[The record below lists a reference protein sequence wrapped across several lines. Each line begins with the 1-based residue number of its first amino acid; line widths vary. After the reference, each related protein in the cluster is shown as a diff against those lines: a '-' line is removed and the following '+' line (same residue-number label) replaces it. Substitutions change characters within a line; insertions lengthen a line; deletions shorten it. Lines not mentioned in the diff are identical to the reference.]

1 MTFAPAA
8 AKRRASPWP
17 MLPGA
22 AAPTTIVTLPAIPLT
37 SVPPSACVLAA
48 RKLRHRMIL
57 YRANMGMLGWD
68 EAAGPM
74 ERRMQSAPSS
84 SVWLEIYRRMT
95 RIKLNDARIIATMKA
110 GRLTMPYYSPRGQEC
125 IPAAVSVLLSDEDYL
140 VTIYRGLHDMIAK
153 GVPVKLIW
161 AELAGRS
168 TGTCKG
174 KGGPMHVTH
183 PASGCLVRRGVVGS
197 GLPIGCGLALAAQ
210 VRGEKRVTVTNFGDG
225 AANIGA
231 FHESLNL
238 ASVWKLPVIFLCQNN
253 RYAEHTAYAKGTSVE
268 SIAARATSY
277 SIPGVRVDGND
288 PVAVYEAARTAVER
302 ARAGEGPTL
311 LEAVTFRFNGHLLG
325 DPGEYIPKAEYQ
337 AAVAADPYPK
347 YRRWLLEQ
355 QHANAAALD
364 AIDAELDAELE
375 AAVKFAFDSPLTGL
389 DEITRDVYA

>member
-1 MTFAPAA
+1 
-8 AKRRASPWP
+8 
-17 MLPGA
+17 
-22 AAPTTIVTLPAIPLT
+22 
-37 SVPPSACVLAA
+37 
-48 RKLRHRMIL
+48 
-57 YRANMGMLGWD
+57 
-68 EAAGPM
+68 
-74 ERRMQSAPSS
+74 MQSAPSS
-84 SVWLEIYRRMT
+84 GVWVEIYRRMT
-95 RIKLNDARIIATMKA
+95 RIKVNDARIIATMKA

-183 PASGCLVRRGVVGS
+183 PASGCMVTTGVVGS
-197 GLPIGCGLALAAQ
+197 GMPIGCGLALAAQ

-253 RYAEHTAYAKGTSVE
+253 RYAEHTAYAKGTSGE
-268 SIAARATSY
+268 SIAARAKGY
-277 SIPGVRVDGND
+277 GIPGVRVDGND

-311 LEAVTFRFNGHLLG
+311 LEAVTFRFNGHLIG

-347 YRRWLLEQ
+347 YRQWLVEQ
-355 QHANAAALD
+355 QHASAAALE
-364 AIDAELDAELE
+364 AIDAELEAELE
-375 AAVKFAFDSPLTGL
+375 AAVKFAFDSPLTEVAEL
-389 DEITRDVYA
+389 TRDVYAA